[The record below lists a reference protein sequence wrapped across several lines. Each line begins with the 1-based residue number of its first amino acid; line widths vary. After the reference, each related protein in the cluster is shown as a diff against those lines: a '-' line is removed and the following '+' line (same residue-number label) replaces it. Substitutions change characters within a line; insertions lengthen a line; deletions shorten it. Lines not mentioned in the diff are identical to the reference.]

1 MARRVW
7 ILLELIQ
14 TANLFVYNCTV
25 VLCNMLSL
33 FCYLQRLVTLDT
45 NEFEM
50 NMFKIQEVF
59 PLKVGEKLITC
70 IDLDLYCKMDVS
82 IGQ

>member
-1 MARRVW
+1 M
-7 ILLELIQ
+7 
-14 TANLFVYNCTV
+14 
-25 VLCNMLSL
+25 
-33 FCYLQRLVTLDT
+33 TLDT

-50 NMFKIQEVF
+50 NTFEIQEVF

-82 IGQ
+82 NGQ

>member
-1 MARRVW
+1 
-7 ILLELIQ
+7 
-14 TANLFVYNCTV
+14 
-25 VLCNMLSL
+25 MLSL

-82 IGQ
+82 NGQ

>member
-1 MARRVW
+1 
-7 ILLELIQ
+7 
-14 TANLFVYNCTV
+14 
-25 VLCNMLSL
+25 MLSL

-82 IGQ
+82 IGQSENDLNENKIERKHD